1 MKIKITESQLQKL
14 RKVISEGNT
23 AIDDLNNIID
33 PSDFTVNEDFTV
45 VTFSHVMLE
54 GDMEDND
61 ISARVMIDK
70 ILYTYDGEQDV
81 TGFASTWAIK
91 DVYSGD
97 DLSLGLVINNRVAEV
112 MNTKYSKYIGVVISE
127 YDVIIE

>member
-45 VTFSHVMLE
+45 VTFRSVMLE

-61 ISARVMIDK
+61 ISVRVMIDK
-70 ILYTYDGEQDV
+70 ILYTYDGQQDV

-91 DVYSGD
+91 DVYSGE
-97 DLSLGLVINNRVAEV
+97 DLSLGHVINNRVAEV
-112 MNTKYSKYIGVVISE
+112 MNKKYTKYIGIEISE
-127 YDVIIE
+127 WDIIIE